1 MNGRRMF
8 DALVS
13 RPWPPVWSL
22 NVDARGN
29 NKSIL
34 KVTIKEQYEN
44 IFKIISDKA
53 VKLNL

>member
-44 IFKIISDKA
+44 IFEIISDKA
-53 VKLNL
+53 IKLIL